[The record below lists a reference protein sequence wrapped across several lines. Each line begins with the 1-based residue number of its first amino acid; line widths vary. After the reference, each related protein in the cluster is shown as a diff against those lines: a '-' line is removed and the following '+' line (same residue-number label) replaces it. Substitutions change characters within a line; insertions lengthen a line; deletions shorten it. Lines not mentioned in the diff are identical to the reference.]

1 MQIKS
6 QDIKTPKGI
15 KAIGGRAGYYIAAF
29 STERAGTGH
38 SLQSRIVSGATP
50 KQTLRSPSQRL
61 NLPRE
66 DQFGVPVYAPI
77 VAQYTTQQP

>member
-1 MQIKS
+1 AKPYRKGARTPF
-6 QDIKTPKGI
+6 KTLLS
-15 KAIGGRAGYYIAAF
+15 ALATRCF
-29 STERAGTGH
+29 STEWAGTGH

-66 DQFGVPVYAPI
+66 DQFGVPIYAPI
-77 VAQYTTQQP
+77 VAQNTTQQS